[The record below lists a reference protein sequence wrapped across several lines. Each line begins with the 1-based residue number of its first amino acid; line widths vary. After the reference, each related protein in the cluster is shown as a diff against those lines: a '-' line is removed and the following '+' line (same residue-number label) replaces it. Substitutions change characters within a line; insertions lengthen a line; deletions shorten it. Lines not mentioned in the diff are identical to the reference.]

1 MLLSKT
7 VELKRVI
14 AQIIND
20 DKSGKFPQVITFS
33 RGIEFPKF
41 KITIEEIDEDFFVD
55 SKGVKW
61 VKAKDDDEEVEH
73 DMKSHTFKK

>member
-1 MLLSKT
+1 MLLNKT
-7 VELKRVI
+7 VELKRAI

-20 DKSGKFPQVITFS
+20 DKSEKFPQVITFS
-33 RGIEFPKF
+33 RGIEYPKF

-61 VKAKDDDEEVEH
+61 VKAKDEESIEDDRLPN
-73 DMKSHTFKK
+73 FKK

>member
-20 DKSGKFPQVITFS
+20 DDKSGKFPKVITFS
-33 RGIEFPKF
+33 RGIEYPKF

-61 VKAKDDDEEVEH
+61 VKAKDDDDEE
-73 DMKSHTFKK
+73 DRK

>member
-1 MLLSKT
+1 MLITKT
-7 VELKRVI
+7 IDLRKIV

-20 DKSGKFPQVITFS
+20 DKNGKFPQVITFS
-33 RGIEFPKF
+33 RGIEFPKY

-61 VKAKDDDEEVEH
+61 IKAKDEDEV
-73 DMKSHTFKK
+73 DSK